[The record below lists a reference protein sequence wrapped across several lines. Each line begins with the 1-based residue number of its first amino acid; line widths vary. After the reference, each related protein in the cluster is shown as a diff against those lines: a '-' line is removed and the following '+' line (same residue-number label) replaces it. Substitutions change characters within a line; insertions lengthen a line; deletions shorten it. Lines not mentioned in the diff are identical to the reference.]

1 MKYNSILLINDDDED
16 DQVIFMSGIREVSKT
31 VICNCMFNAKKAL

>member
-1 MKYNSILLINDDDED
+1 MKYNSILLINDED